1 MENNEIQNDK
11 EIELDSKEYSFK
23 DYNLDA
29 RVLSALESIGFTKP
43 TEVQSKVI
51 PYANEG
57 RDLIVL
63 SKTGSGKTA
72 SFGIP
77 IVNKIIDKAE
87 HKAKALV
94 LTPTRELALQVCSDV
109 EKIASK
115 SDLKTVCVYGQH
127 NMSTEVA
134 ELDKGVDLIF
144 GTPGR
149 VLDHLRSGTMGLESL
164 EYFVLDE
171 ADRMLNMGFIDQV
184 EAIINFLP
192 EDRQTMLLSATI
204 PYEIMNISWQY
215 MKNPKEI
222 KLESETKTV
231 ERVKQI
237 YYRVEPNRK
246 RAGLYKIISLYR
258 PESLIIFCNT
268 RWQVDRVK
276 QFLEEKGFSAK
287 GIHGGVSQSGRTK
300 TMNAFKKGNNDIL
313 VATDVAARGIH
324 VDDLEMVINY
334 DVPNEKDN
342 YVHRIGRTGRIGKS
356 GLAVTLAC
364 SDDMYALYE
373 IEEHI
378 GAMISE
384 VEFPPDDRMNDCF
397 VLAKEFY
404 GLKNIAKENKQDNNK
419 KKSSK
424 NKAKKNNQAKSKLK
438 KQDKTSSSKKNKKSP
453 NKEDKNYGKNIKY
466 NKSKKNTDYKKQG
479 KTEKEVKKDNKVV
492 FVFNG
497 ESTVI
502 DSTKKAKN
510 KTKEKKSIF
519 ARIFKRKTK

>member
-1 MENNEIQNDK
+1 MENNEK
-11 EIELDSKEYSFK
+11 LEYSFESF
-23 DYNLDA
+23 NLDE
-29 RVLSALESIGFTKP
+29 RVLSALAKMGFNAP
-43 TEVQSKVI
+43 TDVQSKVI
-51 PYANEG
+51 PYANDA
-57 RDLIVL
+57 RDLVVL

-77 IVNKIIDKAE
+77 IVNSIINEADKRP
-87 HKAKALV
+87 KALV

-109 EKIASK
+109 EKIALE
-115 SDLKTVCVYGQH
+115 SDLRSTCVYGQH

-134 ELDKGVDLIF
+134 ELDKGVDMIF

-149 VLDHLRSGTMGLESL
+149 VLDHLRSATMDLSYVK
-164 EYFVLDE
+164 YFVLDE

-184 EAIINFLP
+184 EAIIDYLP
-192 EDRQTMLLSATI
+192 EERQTMLLSATI

-215 MKNPKEI
+215 MKEPMEI

-237 YYRVEPNRK
+237 YYRVQPNRK

-258 PESLIIFCNT
+258 PENLIIFCNT

-276 QFLEEKGFSAK
+276 QFLEEKGFNAK

-300 TMNAFKKGNNDIL
+300 TMDSFKKGANDIL

-342 YVHRIGRTGRIGKS
+342 YVHRIGRTGRIGNS

-364 SDDMYALYE
+364 SEDMFALYE

-384 VEFPPDDRMNDCF
+384 VDFPSEEKMNEAF
-397 VLAKEFY
+397 VLAKEY
-404 GLKNIAKENKQDNNK
+404 YNLNANKTKKQEKDNEKGKDK
-419 KKSSK
+419 KQKSSK
-424 NKAKKNNQAKSKLK
+424 
-438 KQDKTSSSKKNKKSP
+438 KKNKKSQKT
-453 NKEDKNYGKNIKY
+453 NKNVKEKNKQDSKDK
-466 NKSKKNTDYKKQG
+466 NKSKNKTKNKAKSNKKDG
-479 KTEKEVKKDNKVV
+479 VKNKTFKSKQDKKRDNKVV

-502 DSTKKAKN
+502 DRSEEKEVKKETITPKL
-510 KTKEKKSIF
+510 KTKKKSIF
-519 ARIFKRKTK
+519 SKIFRKKNKK